1 MYSLS
6 DSALNPIQSWTNYLV
21 SVLGHPSQSEQLK
34 QYILTQS
41 LPQTTWACI
50 SKDTKAPVIKIFL
63 NVYLLFTDTKWY
75 LWSDCHFAFPLETK
89 ELFFHPGKRRQS
101 ESLARGWVSLLRCSS
116 LVMIN
121 DKSLCSLES
130 PLHTR
135 RAHSKG
141 GQILPSTLAPAWGPT
156 TAPNF
161 HSPQVKSC
169 RNQVKCE
176 KQLWIWN
183 LDGRNLSFHWK
194 GQNTCSGVAKLRKDI
209 LLVLNKKQVAPI
221 TAT

>member
-1 MYSLS
+1 MY
-6 DSALNPIQSWTNYLV
+6 
-21 SVLGHPSQSEQLK
+21 
-34 QYILTQS
+34 
-41 LPQTTWACI
+41 LP
-50 SKDTKAPVIKIFL
+50 
-63 NVYLLFTDTKWY
+63 FTDTKWY

-89 ELFFHPGKRRQS
+89 ELFFHPGKEKTYS
-101 ESLARGWVSLLRCSS
+101 ESLARGWVSLLRCCS

-121 DKSLCSLES
+121 DKPLCSLES
-130 PLHTR
+130 PPHTP

-141 GQILPSTLAPAWGPT
+141 GHILPSSLTPAWRPG
-156 TAPNF
+156 TAPSF
-161 HSPQVKSC
+161 QSPQVKLC

-183 LDGRNLSFHWK
+183 LDGIFHWK

-209 LLVLNKKQVAPI
+209 LLAPNKKQAAPI